1 MRVIG
6 AALVEAALGRFWHG
20 QTVTCGGAATAA
32 ACAHPAPEPTTMK
45 HPVLCLSLG
54 LALATTASAIPAQ
67 EYVYMLSAGELR
79 SLIDQGNRDM
89 AIYYISGVMDAQM
102 RAREFCVPGDTSQ
115 GVIGA
120 RAYTLMSQQ
129 PRESMA
135 PAADVIAV
143 YLHGDFPCRK

>member
-1 MRVIG
+1 
-6 AALVEAALGRFWHG
+6 
-20 QTVTCGGAATAA
+20 
-32 ACAHPAPEPTTMK
+32 MK
-45 HPVLCLSLG
+45 HPVPCLSLG
-54 LALATTASAIPAQ
+54 LALAAAASAIPAQ
-67 EYVYMLSAGELR
+67 EYVYMLSAGDLR
-79 SLIDQGNRDM
+79 SAIDQGRRDQ

-102 RAREFCVPGDTSQ
+102 RAREFCVPADTSQ

-143 YLHGDFPCRK
+143 FLHGDYPCTK

>member
-1 MRVIG
+1 MSHPAFR
-6 AALVEAALGRFWHG
+6 LALGLAL
-20 QTVTCGGAATAA
+20 AATAA
-32 ACAHPAPEPTTMK
+32 A
-45 HPVLCLSLG
+45 VS
-54 LALATTASAIPAQ
+54 AQ

-79 SLIDQGNRDM
+79 GVIDQGKRDL

-102 RAREFCVPGDTSQ
+102 RAHDFCVPEGMSP
-115 GVIGA
+115 GPIGA

-143 YLHGDFPCRK
+143 FLHADYPCKK